1 MGLGRVSIML
11 KNNLTPEQQ
20 NGRKECLTKLLNKV
34 ERKQAERLERQYGR
48 LFTAEEIIRRLG
60 ALNQ

>member
-11 KNNLTPEQQ
+11 KNNLSPEQMR
-20 NGRKECLTKLLNKV
+20 GRIECLSKLLNKV
-34 ERKQAERLERQYGR
+34 ERKQAERLERQHGR
-48 LFTAEEIIRRLG
+48 MFSAEEIIRRLG